1 MIKKR
6 LFVRQNHHLHLLL
19 LRRLVLAIVVVVVV
33 FNNSVVIAKIS
44 TTTSPTVCTRT
55 LIRNCWSLYVSPT
68 ISSRILR
75 YNPFDSWNIQ
85 KCLQRTKPIIHLT
98 ATAFIPGYSEK
109 VNFRNI
115 HHWSCCIRQNPA
127 PLGIRRKRLDP
138 METPPRNTITENN
151 LHAVHANET
160 SDPTVQPLYITIGPP
175 CAGKTTWIR
184 WQSSRNDTGNIC
196 DICIDDQPGVYYAL
210 PTQWFLPNNNDQKNN
225 LDIKKIADAT
235 TKTIQK
241 DSMIFG
247 KTVGQRIQEQI
258 ELCAVLGRLANVL
271 SAEEFQ
277 KALTSRVLPS
287 HATILIDVVEAI
299 VKDSYINKSPIQ
311 LPPTIDLFVREAIFR
326 SPSSTDCLFVRNG
339 GDRTRDDDTYCCC
352 SAIKRTEQLLYD
364 TSKFPLSSPLA
375 WGNTNTR
382 PSDFTTPLAMAAEVG
397 RPVYFVVFFD
407 DTMKIPQ
414 FAAPMCSTTVTIPSL
429 DSPTEE
435 LSRDE
440 HLFDLFVDDGY
451 KGLVRRNIDRLMRSG
466 RYIPTSVIWDM
477 RDRTIE
483 FIDNVMDTWQQ
494 QLGNNGSRDASS
506 SQATKETVIIEKVA
520 IAQSGKMKLEFH
532 QCLARIAGFDMNE
545 DRIVTARSSTDP
557 RIVEPAIKS
566 MTKYHSNE
574 QRQHLKRN
582 HYNDDINRRV
592 TGAMNR
598 QQTWDRPASAVRGY
612 HPTIHSTT
620 SPQSNNTRW
629 NESVFW
635 NNNTRTREKSKL
647 TLDVNITDSHQNPSR
662 RRRQG

>member
-1 MIKKR
+1 MIKKH
-6 LFVRQNHHLHLLL
+6 LFVRQNHHLHLLQ
-19 LRRLVLAIVVVVVV
+19 LRRLALAIAVVVVV
-33 FNNSVVIAKIS
+33 FNNSVLIAKIT
-44 TTTSPTVCTRT
+44 TTTSTAVCTRI
-55 LIRNCWSLYVSPT
+55 LIRNRWSLYASPT
-68 ISSRILR
+68 FSSRNAR
-75 YNPFDSWNIQ
+75 YNPYYSWNIQ

-98 ATAFIPGYSEK
+98 TTAFIPGYSEK
-109 VNFRNI
+109 VNVRNI
-115 HHWSCCIRQNPA
+115 HHWSCYIRQHPA

-160 SDPTVQPLYITIGPP
+160 SAPTVQPLYITIGPP

-184 WQSSRNDTGNIC
+184 RQSSRNDTGNIC

-210 PTQWFLPNNNDQKNN
+210 PTQWFLPNHNDQKNN
-225 LDIKKIADAT
+225 LDYNKIADAT

-247 KTVGQRIQEQI
+247 KTIRQRIQEQI

-287 HATILIDVVEAI
+287 HTTILMDIVEAI
-299 VKDSYINKSPIQ
+299 MKDSYINKSPIQ

-339 GDRTRDDDTYCCC
+339 GDRTRDYDTYYC
-352 SAIKRTEQLLYD
+352 SAIKRTEQLLYG

-382 PSDFTTPLAMAAEVG
+382 PSDFTTPLAVAAEVG

-414 FAAPMCSTTVTIPSL
+414 FAAPMCSTTAPIPSL
-429 DSPTEE
+429 DSPT
-435 LSRDE
+435 RDE
-440 HLFDLFVDDGY
+440 HLFDLFVDNGY
-451 KGLVRRNIDRLMRSG
+451 KGLVRRNIDRLIRSG

-494 QLGNNGSRDASS
+494 QLGNSGSGDASS
-506 SQATKETVIIEKVA
+506 SLTTKETVILEKVA

-545 DRIVTARSSTDP
+545 DRIVTARSLTDP

-582 HYNDDINRRV
+582 QYSDDINKCG
-592 TGAMNR
+592 TGAMSR

-620 SPQSNNTRW
+620 SPQSSNTRW
-629 NESVFW
+629 NESGFW
-635 NNNTRTREKSKL
+635 NNNTRTLKKSKL
-647 TLDVNITDSHQNPSR
+647 TPDVNSTDSHQNPSQ